1 MSNAVQRMGLEA
13 WDSQAQGEKEGG
25 SSMTLPNST
34 GMHCDSLKW
43 RTSTKTSSLANMEK
57 KKQNHTI
64 EPKGL
69 RKSTI
74 QKRER
79 KKNPRV

>member
-13 WDSQAQGEKEGG
+13 WDSQAQGGRAGG

-43 RTSTKTSSLANMEK
+43 RTSTKTPSLANTE
-57 KKQNHTI
+57 KKQNTI

-74 QKRER
+74 QKRE
-79 KKNPRV
+79 KKKTRV

>member
-13 WDSQAQGEKEGG
+13 WDSQAQGGRAGG

-43 RTSTKTSSLANMEK
+43 RTSTKTPSLANTEK
-57 KKQNHTI
+57 KKTTI

-74 QKRER
+74 QK
-79 KKNPRV
+79 